1 MNEPVQR
8 NALPNF
14 SGLLPK
20 SSLCFLLW
28 HQPEPANL
36 NKECERERDF
46 DRCPRLV
53 NELVCSKISSSCTL
67 RYFILHWCFLFVLVN
82 PQPSDC
88 CLTILYIKKLTR
100 DNAASRHILIIRVY
114 FHLPIFILPVH
125 EDISVLSRRVGL
137 TPAVVGAG

>member
-67 RYFILHWCFLFVLVN
+67 RYFILHWCFLFVCFGKPPTLGLLPHYSVYKETHTRQRSFKAYPHN
-82 PQPSDC
+82 PRLFSFTHFYSTC
-88 CLTILYIKKLTR
+88 T
-100 DNAASRHILIIRVY
+100 
-114 FHLPIFILPVH
+114 
-125 EDISVLSRRVGL
+125 
-137 TPAVVGAG
+137 